1 MAAGRRN
8 SGTRPSCHHTV
19 PTVTA
24 APTVAAVGSGGSAV
38 DRVVEHLRRGEPHE
52 LRLVCIEGP
61 GGAGKSTL
69 AAAVADQYRVQYQSE
84 IIVVHGDDFF
94 GPAERRWL
102 DGHDRQSPLLSQGY
116 EVFAHDRLQRELLD
130 PLRAGNRARFQR
142 YDWAGDSLAEWLC
155 APPHGLV
162 LVEGA
167 YLLRRHLRR
176 YWDVALFVRT
186 PRSVRHARMHARDQN
201 ASGWI
206 ERWVAAED
214 AYLAAEDP
222 AAAADLTVAGTSRL
236 RSPPTAPR

>member
-1 MAAGRRN
+1 M
-8 SGTRPSCHHTV
+8 

-24 APTVAAVGSGGSAV
+24 APTVAAVGPGGPAV
-38 DRVVEHLRRGEPHE
+38 ERAVERVVEHLRLEQPDE

-69 AAAVADQYRVQYQSE
+69 AAAVAARYRAAD
-84 IIVVHGDDFF
+84 ITVVHGDDLF
-94 GPAERRWL
+94 GARERRWL
-102 DGHDRQSPLLSQGY
+102 DGREPQDGALSDGY
-116 EVFAHDRLQRELLD
+116 DVFRHDRLQHELLSS
-130 PLRAGNRARFQR
+130 LRAGDRARFQR
-142 YDWAGDSLAEWLC
+142 YDWVSDSLAEWLTV
-155 APPHGLV
+155 PPQGLV

-176 YWDVALFVRT
+176 YWDVALFVQT
-186 PRSVRHARMHARDQN
+186 PRTVRHARMHARDQN

-222 AAAADLTVAGTSRL
+222 AAAAALTVAGTSDVR
-236 RSPPTAPR
+236 RPPTAPR